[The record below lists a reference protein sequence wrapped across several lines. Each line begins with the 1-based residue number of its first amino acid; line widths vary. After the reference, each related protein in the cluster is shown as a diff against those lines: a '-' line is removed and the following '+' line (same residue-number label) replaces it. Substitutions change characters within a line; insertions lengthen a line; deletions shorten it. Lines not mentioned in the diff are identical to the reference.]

1 MAHLYDYDAVMRSR
15 LGRRYAVKFRGEWHY
30 GLLFEGRRVRP
41 STMPKTLMAFGL
53 RYNHKDDTKPSSVMI
68 HALPLFEFFGT
79 FVAERADIPEGRE
92 YPVEAWGE
100 MDA

>member
-41 STMPKTLMAFGL
+41 STMPQTLMAFGL
-53 RYNHKDDTKPSSVMI
+53 RHDQVDESRPDSVMI
-68 HALPLFEFFGT
+68 HALPLFNFYGT
-79 FVAERADIPEGRE
+79 FVAERIKLPEGRE
-92 YPVEAWGE
+92 YPVEAWEE
-100 MDA
+100 MDE